1 MKRKPT
7 LTDVTGGITHGPRL
21 APHHVHPPNRVIAQK
36 EAVHTDWFETQE
48 ACVAAAQQAQF
59 ELGARIRWSCIR
71 RGGREQLLKQRQHK

>member
-1 MKRKPT
+1 MDLPWLLIMYIN
-7 LTDVTGGITHGPRL
+7 LTG
-21 APHHVHPPNRVIAQK
+21 AIAQK

-48 ACVAAAQQAQF
+48 ACVEAAQQAQF